1 MKNLIF
7 LLSLI
12 ILTQCNAP
20 QTNSLESNISIK
32 TWLSIE
38 SPTKSHLR
46 GLDAAADGTIWASG
60 IDGTVIRS
68 IDTGARWDK
77 FQIPNCDGID
87 FRDVEAF
94 DKDFAV
100 VMSSGNGL
108 RIYYTEDHGLNWNL
122 SYEDTNSSVFFDG
135 IDFNGARGIAYGDP
149 VDGKLA
155 MLETS
160 DSGKTWTSYNQS
172 LMPETLEG
180 EAGFAASGTG
190 IVLGKSAIW
199 IATGGANESRVFN
212 TSALNGWTANST
224 PLLSAPSSGIFSM
237 AFLDDT
243 HGILVGGDYVDSTRA
258 LNNAAFTMDGGINW
272 QEPSIFPN
280 GYRSCVAFMED
291 GTAIATGRSGT
302 DISYDEGQTWE
313 VISDQGYYSC
323 ISIGNTLIGTGRSGK
338 IGRVKF

>member
-199 IATGGANESRVFN
+199 IATGGANESRVF
-212 TSALNGWTANST
+212 
-224 PLLSAPSSGIFSM
+224 
-237 AFLDDT
+237 
-243 HGILVGGDYVDSTRA
+243 
-258 LNNAAFTMDGGINW
+258 
-272 QEPSIFPN
+272 
-280 GYRSCVAFMED
+280 
-291 GTAIATGRSGT
+291 
-302 DISYDEGQTWE
+302 
-313 VISDQGYYSC
+313 
-323 ISIGNTLIGTGRSGK
+323 
-338 IGRVKF
+338 